1 MSSVSSVSRGELGE
15 VSSTRV
21 KRVKAGKRMGRNGD
35 SKNVGFRKERRTDI
49 VERRNISLVQV
60 DRSADHEV
68 RRRKEREEGGD
79 PERDK

>member
-1 MSSVSSVSRGELGE
+1 
-15 VSSTRV
+15 
-21 KRVKAGKRMGRNGD
+21 MGWNGD
-35 SKNVGFRKERRTDI
+35 SKKFEFRKERRTDS
-49 VERRNISLVQV
+49 VERRKRSLVQV